1 MSDMKCPFCGGELE
15 EEKVFTGKRERIF
28 VCCDGENCPITDWGG
43 CSKQIITELIR
54 TKKQLEIAIDAL
66 KYANKCIKGGCVNW
80 ETEIDKALEQIT
92 ALEQKDK

>member
-1 MSDMKCPFCGGELE
+1 MTELKCPFCGQELDKDICGEMGCPNDKCKDSMFLIGTE
-15 EEKVFTGKRERIF
+15 EL
-28 VCCDGENCPITDWGG
+28 W
-43 CSKQIITELIR
+43 QELIR
-54 TKKQLEIAIDAL
+54 TRKTLEIAVDAL

>member
-1 MSDMKCPFCGGELE
+1 MKCPFCGGKLE

-54 TKKQLEIAIDAL
+54 TR
-66 KYANKCIKGGCVNW
+66 
-80 ETEIDKALEQIT
+80 KALGMALDWLRDVATPEKCDDDLCREFTSRKLAEIKT
-92 ALEQKDK
+92 ALEQKDKR